1 MLLKERNVN
10 ELCFEVTK
18 AEVLDGEVNVSILSG
33 IGTDSYPI
41 SGYYLV
47 AIELD
52 DKISSDYQVNIIKK
66 NKIKFM

>member
-1 MLLKERNVN
+1 MLLDERNRN

-33 IGTDSYPI
+33 IGTDPYPFEGNWI
-41 SGYYLV
+41 V

-52 DKISSDYQVNIIKK
+52 DKISSDYQVNIVKK

>member
-33 IGTDSYPI
+33 IGTDPYPI
-41 SGYYLV
+41 GGYYLV